1 MSTARQPQNVTELQW
16 TTVCEVGDLKPN
28 AGVCALVGKRQ
39 LAIFYL
45 ESDGRVF
52 AIDNYDPIGNANVL
66 SRGVV
71 GDVKGQLVVA
81 SPLYKQHFN
90 LETGQ
95 CLENES
101 VKVATYPI
109 RIEGAYVQVGRE

>member
-1 MSTARQPQNVTELQW
+1 MSTGTQENPTDLRW
-16 TTVCEVGDLKPN
+16 FRVCDKSDLKAN
-28 AGVCALVGKRQ
+28 AGVCALVAGRQ
-39 LAIFYL
+39 VAIFYL
-45 ESDGRVF
+45 ERDGRVF
-52 AIDNYDPIGNANVL
+52 AIDNYDPIGKANVL

-95 CLENES
+95 CIEKES
-101 VKVATYPI
+101 VKVATYPV
-109 RIEGAYVQVGRE
+109 RLDGDSVQIGSV